1 MRRSHGHRP
10 DHAVL
15 VVMLLDD
22 GGQGAG
28 HAHAVAAHDER
39 LLLAV
44 LVHEGGVHGAGV
56 LVAEL
61 EHLRDL
67 DAARALELHAALRA
81 AVAGLDGDDIGP
93 LVDLEVLAKLRAHI
107 VVAVLVGADDPLRNR
122 LQAVGRDDESV
133 LGQADRTH
141 GALVQAVSFHVLVGE
156 DGEAAGCASRLLLVH
171 LMIAGDE
178 QHDELALVV
187 LAGKRLH
194 RGGFRDAQELGE
206 LGDGVHAGRGHLLHL
221 GHIVDRGARQ
231 ALSHLVACGITAIA
245 VHERGLAGLGK
256 RMELAGN
263 RAADLAG
270 VGLHGAELKAAAG
283 ADTLVG
289 RVHPVVFLLQRLLRI
304 VEAVAV
310 LHDELAAAQ
319 QAEARA
325 DLVAELRLDLVHVQR
340 QLLVRAQ
347 FGAHE
352 RGDEL
357 LMGGAEAELVVV
369 TVVEAHALGAVR
381 IGTAGLLPEFLG
393 LEHGHADLLGAACV
407 HLLAHD
413 VLDLGQHALAQ
424 GQKRV
429 DAGSGLADET
439 GAQQQLMAG
448 DLGIGGVFLERG
460 SIQGAHARDVGVVH
474 LQVLYLFQ

>member
-1 MRRSHGHRP
+1 
-10 DHAVL
+10 
-15 VVMLLDD
+15 MLLDD
-22 GGQGAG
+22 GSQGAG
-28 HAHAVAAHDER
+28 HAHAVATHDER

-44 LVHEGGVHGAGV
+44 LVHEGGVHGTRV

-67 DAARALELHAALRA
+67 DAARTLELHAALRA

-93 LVDLEVLAKLRAHI
+93 LVDLEVLAKLRAH
-107 VVAVLVGADDPLRNR
+107 VVITVLVCADDPLRHR
-122 LQAVGRDDESV
+122 LQAVCRDDEGV
-133 LGQADRTH
+133 LGQADRAH
-141 GALVQAVSFHVLVGE
+141 GALVQAVGFHILIGE
-156 DGEAAGCASRLLLVH
+156 DGETAGGTGSLLLVH

-187 LAGKRLH
+187 LAGERLH
-194 RGGFRDAQELGE
+194 GGGFRDAQELGE

-221 GHIVDRGARQ
+221 GHIVDRGASQ
-231 ALSHLVACGITAIA
+231 ALAHLVACGVTAIA

-256 RMELAGN
+256 RMELAGD

-270 VGLHGAELKAAAG
+270 IGLHGAELKAATR
-283 ADTLVG
+283 ADALVG
-289 RVHPVVFLLQRLLRI
+289 RVHPVVLLLQRFLR
-304 VEAVAV
+304 VMEAVAV

-319 QAEARA
+319 QAEART

-340 QLLVRAQ
+340 QLLVGAQ
-347 FGAHE
+347 LGAHE

-357 LMGGAEAELVVV
+357 LMGGAEAELMVV
-369 TVVEAHALGAVR
+369 TVVEAHALGTVC
-381 IGTAGLLPEFLG
+381 IGAAGLLPQLLG

-429 DAGSGLADET
+429 DAGSGLADEA

-448 DLGIGGVFLERG
+448 DLGISGIFLERG
-460 SIQGAHARDVGVVH
+460 SVQGAHARDVGVVH